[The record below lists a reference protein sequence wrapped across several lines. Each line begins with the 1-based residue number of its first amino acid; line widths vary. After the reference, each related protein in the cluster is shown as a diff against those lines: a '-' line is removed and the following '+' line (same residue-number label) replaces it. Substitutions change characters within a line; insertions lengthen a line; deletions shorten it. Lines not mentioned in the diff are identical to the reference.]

1 MLPAQRLQYILQD
14 LTEYGSGTIA
24 ELSEKYGVSEM
35 TIRRD
40 LKQLEDQGYIRRTF
54 GGAVTT
60 NGLEP
65 RYSAKQSVQAEAKQ
79 QIARYAAEHFVT
91 DNDVIILEGG
101 TTVTMMAAYLSAY
114 HNLTIVTNGLFTL
127 YELRTLLPKHTVIST
142 GGMLRDVSFTLVGPT
157 TEAFFGQF
165 HANRVFLSA
174 TGWDA
179 RAGFS
184 DPNMLETSVKRAML
198 RSAETSVM
206 LLDSSKLGTKSL
218 STFVDADTP
227 VTVVTDSHAR
237 DEHLALLRASGL
249 DVRIA
254 FRNGAEL
261 NES

>member
-1 MLPAQRLQYILQD
+1 MLPAQRLQYILQE
-14 LTEYGSGTIA
+14 LNEHGSGTIV
-24 ELSEKYGVSEM
+24 ELSKKYGVSEM

-54 GGAVTT
+54 GGAVTMD
-60 NGLEP
+60 GVEP

-101 TTVTMMAAYLSAY
+101 TTVTMMSPYLSAY

-127 YELRTLLPKHTVIST
+127 SELRPLLPRHTIIST

-174 TGWDA
+174 TGWDV

-198 RSAETSVM
+198 CSAETSVL

-218 STFVDADTP
+218 STFIDANTP
-227 VTVVTDSHAR
+227 VTIVTDHHVS
-237 DEHLALLRASGL
+237 DEHLALMRASQL

-254 FRNGAEL
+254 YRNNAEL
-261 NES
+261 NGS